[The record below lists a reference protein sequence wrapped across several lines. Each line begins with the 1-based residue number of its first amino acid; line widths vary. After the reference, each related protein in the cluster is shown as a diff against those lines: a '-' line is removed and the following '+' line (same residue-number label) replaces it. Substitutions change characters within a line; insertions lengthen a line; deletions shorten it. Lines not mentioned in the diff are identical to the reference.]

1 MAQLSIIVYTVI
13 TNFMW
18 HVQGY
23 YSNYYDCR
31 YYYKFSSG
39 DYTVLYNILDTYD
52 LFSYLWQSLAQNA
65 VVPDAMEQAIHHYII
80 KKSELYH

>member
-1 MAQLSIIVYTVI
+1 MT
-13 TNFMW
+13 
-18 HVQGY
+18 
-23 YSNYYDCR
+23 R

-52 LFSYLWQSLAQNA
+52 LFSVYKNTSVFDADISLNA
-65 VVPDAMEQAIHHYII
+65 VVPDAMEQAIRHGII